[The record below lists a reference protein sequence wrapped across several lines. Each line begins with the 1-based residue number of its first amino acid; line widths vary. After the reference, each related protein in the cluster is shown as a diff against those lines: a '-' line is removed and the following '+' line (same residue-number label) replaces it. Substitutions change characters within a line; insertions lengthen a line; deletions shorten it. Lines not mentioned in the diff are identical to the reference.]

1 MSEKE
6 RAHFLLIH
14 GACHGA
20 WCWYKLVTLLRSNG
34 YKVTALDMAA
44 SGVNPKRLEEL
55 NSFSDYAEP
64 LMAFMADL
72 PPDDR
77 VILVGHSMGGVT
89 ISLAMEKF
97 PQKIAVAVFLT
108 AFTPAPH
115 LPIRTMT
122 EESTSQLRSQ
132 YNRRLDSTVDIQ
144 HGFENGEDKPPT
156 SLLFGPKF
164 LSTKLYQLSPP
175 EDLAL
180 ATFLVRPIAPFADAN
195 LSEGIALTDENYGAV
210 RRVYIIS
217 DKDNVIKE
225 DLQRWMIEKN
235 PVEEVEEIYNSDH
248 MVMLSRPLELC
259 SCLERIAEKF
269 A

>member
-6 RAHFLLIH
+6 RAHFVLIH

-20 WCWYKLVTLLRSNG
+20 WCWYKLVTLLRSKG
-34 YKVTALDMAA
+34 YRVTALDMAA

-55 NSFSDYAEP
+55 NSFSDHAEP

-108 AFTPAPH
+108 AFTPAPQ
-115 LPIRTMT
+115 LPIRTIT
-122 EESTSQLRSQ
+122 QEYS
-132 YNRRLDSTVDIQ
+132 RRLDSTMDIQ
-144 HGFENGEDKPPT
+144 HGFANGENKPPT

-180 ATFLVRPIAPFADAN
+180 ATFLVRPIALFDDES
-195 LSEGIALTDENYGAV
+195 LLGDILLTDQNYGVV
-210 RRVYIIS
+210 RRVYIIG
-217 DKDNVIKE
+217 KEDNVIKE
-225 DLQRWMIEKN
+225 ELQRWMIEKN
-235 PVEEVEEIYNSDH
+235 PVEEVKQICNSDH

-259 SCLERIAEKF
+259 SCLEQIAVKF
-269 A
+269 NPS